1 MSVML
6 KLTVDQVSTAV
17 LLLDREEKEELAQR
31 LPTILT
37 ITPEALEDTGWLH
50 LAESAFQFWE
60 DPIEDLYNDL
70 IPVNGNEN

>member
-17 LLLDREEKEELAQR
+17 LLLDREEKVELAQR
-31 LPTILT
+31 LPTLLT
-37 ITPEALEDTGWLH
+37 VTSDAREDAGWLH
-50 LAESAFQFWE
+50 LAESAFQFWG

-70 IPVNGNEN
+70 IPVAGSEN